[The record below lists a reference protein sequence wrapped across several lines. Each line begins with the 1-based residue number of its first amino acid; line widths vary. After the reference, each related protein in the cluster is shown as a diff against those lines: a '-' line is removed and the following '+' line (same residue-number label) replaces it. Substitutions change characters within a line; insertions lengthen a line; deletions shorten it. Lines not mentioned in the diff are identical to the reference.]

1 MDSMQVT
8 TSYEIHNT
16 TFFEFVWNEF
26 LDILF
31 GKGKIQ
37 SMVQHLLYE

>member
-1 MDSMQVT
+1 MEVK
-8 TSYEIHNT
+8 TSYET
-16 TFFEFVWNEF
+16 LWREETFFEFVWNEF

-37 SMVQHLLYE
+37 SMVRDWMTK